1 MGKLFMKGQNNSSF
15 HDSNKQTPSQKRDD
29 SMKKSFD
36 SKQLGQ
42 SDYYKTKAEKDL
54 KT

>member
-1 MGKLFMKGQNNSSF
+1 MKANNSFVES
-15 HDSNKQTPSQKRDD
+15 SKKTPSQKRDD
-29 SMKKSFD
+29 SMRKSFD

-54 KT
+54 KQ